1 MAALDPLVGSSDLS
15 GPARRTIDVDAEKHD
30 TNELS
35 YVIRAFR
42 VTVGG
47 TVKFTDHAGND
58 RTVTLAAGEVHDL
71 CYVRRVWSTGTTATG
86 ILGYV

>member
-1 MAALDPLVGSSDLS
+1 MAALDPLTGSPDLS
-15 GPARRTIDVDAEKHD
+15 GPAKITIDVDAEKHN

-42 VTVGG
+42 VDVGG
-47 TVKFTDHAGND
+47 TVKFTDYNGNH
-58 RTVTLAAGEVHDL
+58 RTVTLVDGEVHDL
-71 CYVRRVWSTGTTATG
+71 CYVRRVWDTGTSATG